1 MHLDRLETRD
11 NKEIRERKAPL
22 GQLERPDRRARRGRP
37 EPLAFLVPREV
48 LDPPELL
55 GRLDLP
61 ERLEIQVRLECL
73 EGLEE
78 RVLLGLWALPVL
90 LVYQV
95 VLD

>member
-1 MHLDRLETRD
+1 MRPDRLETRD

-22 GQLERPDRRARRGRP
+22 GRLERPDRRARQGRP
-37 EPLAFLVPREV
+37 EPQAPLVPRAV
-48 LDPPELL
+48 VDLPELL

-78 RVLLGLWALPVL
+78 RVPLGLWVLPAL

-95 VLD
+95 ALD